1 MTTLRLDL
9 RWRRDTWTSRKGIG
23 YERVLA
29 KLDPQYDGSKYEG
42 DDDDAHGESQ
52 NNYGTPPEYEASAV
66 REGLVGTIS
75 TYGNAW

>member
-1 MTTLRLDL
+1 MRLDP
-9 RWRRDTWTSRKGIG
+9 RWRQDTSTSRKGVG

-29 KLDPQYDGSKYEG
+29 TLAPQYDGSKYEG

-66 REGLVGTIS
+66 LEDLMGAIS

>member
-1 MTTLRLDL
+1 ML
-9 RWRRDTWTSRKGIG
+9 
-23 YERVLA
+23 V

-66 REGLVGTIS
+66 LEGLVGAIS